1 MRTNNDY
8 IQFLKYLEHEGIN
21 VEEHLKSFRSLTEKI
36 GMIGMIGGYFPDN
49 NRIKFKRE
57 EEVFGVKVLGLV
69 ADCSPRSIPE
79 YHQIYLAIPQDNRLG
94 FGLMSIPY
102 DENFINKIYDLAVEA
117 VKA

>member
-21 VEEHLKSFRSLTEKI
+21 VGEHLKLFRSLTEKI
-36 GMIGMIGGYFPDN
+36 GMIGGYFFSDD

-57 EEVFGVKVLGLV
+57 EEVFGVKVVGLV
-69 ADCSPRSIPE
+69 ADCSPKSVPE
-79 YHQIYLAIPQDNRLG
+79 YYQIYLAVPQNNSLG
-94 FGLMSIPY
+94 LSLMSIPY
-102 DENFINKIYDLAVEA
+102 DEKFINRIYDLAMEV

>member
-36 GMIGMIGGYFPDN
+36 GMIGGYFPDD

-57 EEVFGVKVLGLV
+57 EEVFGVKVVGLV
-69 ADCSPRSIPE
+69 ADCSPKSVPE
-79 YHQIYLAIPQDNRLG
+79 YYQIYLAVPQNNSLG
-94 FGLMSIPY
+94 LSLMSIPY
-102 DENFINKIYDLAVEA
+102 DENFINKIYDLAMKA